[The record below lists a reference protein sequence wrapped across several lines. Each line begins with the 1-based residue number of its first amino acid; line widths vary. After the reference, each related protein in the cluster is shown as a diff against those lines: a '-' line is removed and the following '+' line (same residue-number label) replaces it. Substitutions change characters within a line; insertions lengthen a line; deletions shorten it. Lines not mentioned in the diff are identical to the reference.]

1 MCVTLKSSEK
11 GQFSVDEVSNEID
24 VMLVEDNPL
33 LLNLVSKM
41 IKSYPVNLIGAAL
54 TYEESLKI
62 FNEKKPNS
70 VVLDLDLGDG
80 FSGFEL
86 AIILRGIDP
95 KLAIVFYSSYE
106 DERFM
111 IKNNHNRITKYKYL
125 RKSEIVHER
134 KMYDAILE
142 SLELV
147 KSENPSEEQK
157 KVVKY
162 QELNE
167 REIELMKYV
176 ASGFSNKKISELY
189 SMKLKS
195 CENAISRLSKKL
207 GIPYED
213 HSNQRVLI
221 TKKYLKYSGKEF

>member
-1 MCVTLKSSEK
+1 
-11 GQFSVDEVSNEID
+11 
-24 VMLVEDNPL
+24 
-33 LLNLVSKM
+33 
-41 IKSYPVNLIGAAL
+41 
-54 TYEESLKI
+54 
-62 FNEKKPNS
+62 
-70 VVLDLDLGDG
+70 
-80 FSGFEL
+80 
-86 AIILRGIDP
+86 
-95 KLAIVFYSSYE
+95 
-106 DERFM
+106 
-111 IKNNHNRITKYKYL
+111 
-125 RKSEIVHER
+125 
-134 KMYDAILE
+134 MYDAILE

-176 ASGFSNKKISELY
+176 ASGYSNKKITELY

-213 HSNQRVLI
+213 NSNQRVLI
-221 TKKYLKYSGKEF
+221 TKKYFKYSGKDF

>member
-1 MCVTLKSSEK
+1 VCKASEK
-11 GQFSVDEVSNEID
+11 GQFSVDEVSNKID

-33 LLNLVSKM
+33 LLTLVSTM

-62 FNEKKPNS
+62 FNEKIPNS

-176 ASGFSNKKISELY
+176 ASGYSNKKISELY

-213 HSNQRVLI
+213 NSNQRVLI
-221 TKKYLKYSGKEF
+221 TKKYFKYSGKDF